1 VASLRRRFPQPL
13 QIIDPTTTT
22 NKHHNLVSLQL
33 GLRIALYLSN
43 PQPCSS
49 NKYASGVI
57 SFHPQTL
64 IHSKIHHNSQS

>member
-33 GLRIALYLSN
+33 GPLFIKPSALF
-43 PQPCSS
+43 
-49 NKYASGVI
+49 I
-57 SFHPQTL
+57 
-64 IHSKIHHNSQS
+64 